1 MCTRTH
7 LQRYRPGHAHLRMRG
22 LAAAALLDGWQA
34 AMVVHGSPAASTGA
48 SQAASSSATSTSST
62 LKRRYD
68 WNGARHTGHL
78 SSVRWSKQWWQ
89 THRWRHGSRM
99 VSLGSVRQAT
109 HSGASSQSSSP
120 KMSCSCSTAL
130 GVRAR
135 ALPRVAATVKVPGS
149 LLAAGTS
156 GSGLRGCVC
165 VGVCVGV
172 CVDGSGVSRVASLGA
187 SDGASLGA
195 AGVASGVTS
204 GIA

>member
-1 MCTRTH
+1 MENPPPRYARTH
-7 LQRYRPGHAHLRMRG
+7 PQRYRPAHAHLRMRG

-99 VSLGSVRQAT
+99 VSSGLDGQKAAKSAT
-109 HSGASSQSSSP
+109 
-120 KMSCSCSTAL
+120 
-130 GVRAR
+130 
-135 ALPRVAATVKVPGS
+135 
-149 LLAAGTS
+149 LAAPRR
-156 GSGLRGCVC
+156 GSRAALRGP
-165 VGVCVGV
+165 
-172 CVDGSGVSRVASLGA
+172 SGPR
-187 SDGASLGA
+187 A
-195 AGVASGVTS
+195 ALKS
-204 GIA
+204 